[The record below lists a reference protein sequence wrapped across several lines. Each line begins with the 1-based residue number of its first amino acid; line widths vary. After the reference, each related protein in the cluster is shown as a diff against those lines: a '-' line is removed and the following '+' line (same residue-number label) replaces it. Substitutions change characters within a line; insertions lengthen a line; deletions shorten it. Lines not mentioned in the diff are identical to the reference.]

1 MSSLTPSELAFLM
14 LAMIQAVAAVMW
26 AVGAWWFREARAA
39 AAHWAGYS
47 ACSAVTFLFLGT
59 HLASLP
65 VTGVLIAM
73 FGLMLLQH
81 GIWHFTG
88 QPRRYAVHAA
98 MLVIAAIASWIGTD
112 LAWRP
117 QQAVVHYTITAS
129 LYLWT
134 AWSLYRYARGTLRLR
149 FPALMTLPL
158 LIAGLNAGGRA
169 LRTALK
175 PDALAL
181 EIAANST
188 LNVGTAMAVVG
199 VIALLHATLMA
210 LVVARLI
217 QQLQWRARHDGL
229 TGLLNR
235 RAMQETID
243 QQLTRS
249 RRVGDTFAVVML
261 DIDHFKAINDHHGHA
276 TGDQALKHA
285 ASVLQTSVRE
295 VDRVGRFGGEEFIV
309 LLPGVGLSQAATVAE
324 VLRERLVAQRMEREG
339 GALSISA
346 SFGVAEWSGPGEE
359 PSRLLMRADQ
369 ALYQAKRAGRNRV
382 QVTDAANA
390 TDAATDAATDP
401 ANEPDDPIAA

>member
-1 MSSLTPSELAFLM
+1 MASLTPSELAFLM

-26 AVGAWWFREARAA
+26 AIGAWWFREERAA

-47 ACSAVTFLFLGT
+47 ACSAVTFLYLGT
-59 HLASLP
+59 HLAALP

-73 FGLMLLQH
+73 LGLMLLQH

-88 QPRRYAVHAA
+88 QRRRYGVHAA
-98 MLVIAAIASWIGTD
+98 MLAVAAMASWMGED

-117 QQAVVHYTITAS
+117 QQAVIHYAITAS

-134 AWSLYRYARGTLRLR
+134 GWNLYRYARGTLMLR
-149 FPALMTLPL
+149 FPVLMSLPL

-169 LRTALK
+169 LRTAFK
-175 PDALAL
+175 PDALAI

-188 LNVGTAMAVVG
+188 LNVGTAMAVVA
-199 VIALLHATLMA
+199 VIAMLHATLMA

-235 RAMQETID
+235 RAMQETIE

-249 RRVGDTFAVVML
+249 RRAGDALSVVLL

-276 TGDQALKHA
+276 AGDEALKHIA
-285 ASVLQTSVRE
+285 ALLQTGVRA
-295 VDRVGRFGGEEFIV
+295 VDRVGRFGGEEFVV
-309 LLPGVGLSQAATVAE
+309 LLPGFDLAQAAETAE
-324 VLRERLVAQRMEREG
+324 VLRARLVAQRIQREG
-339 GALSISA
+339 GALSMSA
-346 SFGVAEWSGPGEE
+346 SFGVAEWFGPGEE

-369 ALYQAKRAGRNRV
+369 ALYRAKRSGRNRV
-382 QVTDAANA
+382 QVTRADV
-390 TDAATDAATDP
+390 DR
-401 ANEPDDPIAA
+401 EPNDPIAA